1 MVGIMQLTVRERK
14 EAVQFAV
21 DNNQLE
27 GILIGE
33 EALAIFN
40 RWAEG
45 DISFQEVE
53 DRIYE
58 LCRIR

>member
-1 MVGIMQLTVRERK
+1 MQLTVQERK
-14 EAVQFAV
+14 AAVQFAV
-21 DNNQLE
+21 DNNRLE
-27 GILIGE
+27 GIFIDE

-40 RWAEG
+40 RWADG

-58 LCRIR
+58 LCKIR